1 MKMPAEVNYKNKYL
15 ELRNKYIADLDM
27 AYRLGFEAG
36 GQQAQQQQAIET
48 DAQNQQAEMQ
58 RQGLQAEAMGQ
69 NGAPKENEMGAHV
82 GGQPG
87 KVSENPS
94 QEGQPMNGTSGNGSE
109 IDQHISKLQG
119 MLGKGHSP
127 QIQKSLDAIIDLRKK
142 EKLAQ
147 DLQKSQE
154 AISGIAKALHKPAFK
169 VGAQA
174 SHNMDDNAKRSLSL
188 QHKIVSDVMKSWQE
202 EEAKAGSDIKNILK
216 IDGVLG
222 E

>member
-1 MKMPAEVNYKNKYL
+1 MPAEINYKKKYL
-15 ELRNKYIADLDM
+15 ELRTKYIADLDM

-94 QEGQPMNGTSGNGSE
+94 QEGQPMNGSSGNGSE

-142 EKLAQ
+142 EKLAY
-147 DLQKSQE
+147 DLQKGQE

-169 VGAQA
+169 IGAQA
-174 SHNMDDNAKRSLSL
+174 NHNMDDNAKRSLSL

-202 EEAKAGSDIKNILK
+202 EEAKASSDIKNILK